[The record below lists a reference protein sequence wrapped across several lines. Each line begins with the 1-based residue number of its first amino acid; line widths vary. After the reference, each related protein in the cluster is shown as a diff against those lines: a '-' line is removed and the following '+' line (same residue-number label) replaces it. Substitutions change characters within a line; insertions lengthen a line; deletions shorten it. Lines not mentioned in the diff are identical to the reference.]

1 MSNWV
6 KQVQAISNH
15 LQNWDLI
22 LGEHIWIM
30 SLDFALKLSKQ
41 TFPREAFLHFNYE
54 IKRHIQR
61 RENSISR
68 QPSSKQKKKKKKLIC
83 LTQMFS
89 NNWVFHSFNFGG
101 IKSVYWWKYH
111 NFSWFLNLMSRWYFS
126 KMCREKNYSRQKKLS
141 TITWSCSLTDW
152 KGLLVVFRF

>member
-30 SLDFALKLSKQ
+30 SLDFALKVPKQ
-41 TFPREAFLHFNYE
+41 IFPREAFLHFNYE
-54 IKRHIQR
+54 RTLFPDNQVPSKR
-61 RENSISR
+61 
-68 QPSSKQKKKKKKLIC
+68 KKKLIC
-83 LTQMFS
+83 LNQMFS
-89 NNWVFHSFNFGG
+89 NNWVFHSFNFWG

-111 NFSWFLNLMSRWYFS
+111 NISWFLNLMSRWYFS

-141 TITWSCSLTDW
+141 TITWSCILTDW

>member
-30 SLDFALKLSKQ
+30 SLDFALKLPKQ

-68 QPSSKQKKKKKKLIC
+68 QPSSKQKKKKKKTHL
-83 LTQMFS
+83 LKS
-89 NNWVFHSFNFGG
+89 NVF
-101 IKSVYWWKYH
+101 K
-111 NFSWFLNLMSRWYFS
+111 
-126 KMCREKNYSRQKKLS
+126 
-141 TITWSCSLTDW
+141 
-152 KGLLVVFRF
+152 